1 MHRATIIILAAAL
14 LLGLA
19 ATTHAEVRRGNGGAD
34 TFSGT
39 PSATGTG
46 EEVGRT
52 SWADARRTTTYTA
65 AAGRTGSTPVAAPI
79 VSTAAP
85 GTTR

>member
-1 MHRATIIILAAAL
+1 MHRATIIILTAAL

-19 ATTHAEVRRGNGGAD
+19 ATTHAEVRRGDGGAD

-46 EEVGRT
+46 ADVGKT
-52 SWADARRTTTYTA
+52 SCADARRTTTFTA
-65 AAGRTGSTPVAAPI
+65 AAGRTDSTPVAARTT
-79 VSTAAP
+79 STAGGA
-85 GTTR
+85 TTG